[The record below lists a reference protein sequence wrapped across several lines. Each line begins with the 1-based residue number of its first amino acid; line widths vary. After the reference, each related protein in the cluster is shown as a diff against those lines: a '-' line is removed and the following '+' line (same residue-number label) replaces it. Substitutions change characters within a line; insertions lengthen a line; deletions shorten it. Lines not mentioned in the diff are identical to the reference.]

1 MRKFI
6 FCFSIVLFL
15 FKGDTNAQCIA
26 AFSWDDTNPTIQFY
40 DESTVAPG
48 DVIVSWFWDFDDEN
62 FTSTLQNPVHTFT
75 EIDKFDVELTITTAN
90 GCTSEIEIR
99 IEICDFNINVT
110 VGECNGNNEI
120 PITVNV
126 IDVYDNADEIDIVID
141 GQVLPGG
148 PYEIEG
154 GSPVNV
160 TVFVF
165 GDGLP
170 HILTIQSSDI
180 ETCNESFTFTA
191 EDCTSD
197 CFLGSM
203 QVGISGGTTHTVQ
216 VGDDFFDPINTTI
229 VVGDLVTF
237 DWVGSGHSTTSDIT
251 MGIDSWNSGVIG
263 LGSTYDV
270 SITNPGIH
278 PFYCIPHGGPG
289 GVGMS
294 GTIIANCPLTGAFDL
309 SINFNTT
316 IANPAG
322 YEVLIDGQVQAGSPY
337 AYNGIGVQSVT
348 ASILGDGINHVIQIR
363 DIADPTCIAE
373 RNFLAPDCGA
383 APSCSLTVAAEENGA
398 CDTNNR
404 VPVQLTINPINGS
417 ATGYNVSVDGI
428 NVTGGPF
435 AYNASGVT
443 ISNIDVLGDGQSH
456 NILVTDAAD
465 LNCLGTTSLVTT
477 NCTEPC
483 LISNFEI
490 STGMPTTHIVNVE
503 DFVFDPAHITI
514 TSGDIVQWNWTGV
527 IAHTSTSDAISGA
540 DSWESG
546 LLDNGATYQSP
557 ILSDGVHPYY
567 CIPHGGPGGVGMSG
581 SITVLPSCT
590 NGEVSATL
598 TFNASGGSFNGYNVL
613 IDGILTTNSPQAYDP
628 SGWNMVVVSITG
640 DGQSHTI
647 EIQDADNST
656 CNATVGIV
664 TPDCNATNCN
674 LNISAIQNGTC
685 DMSGNVPIDV
695 QVSDVG
701 GSMDGFSIAVDG
713 IQSGSYNYGTNG
725 TTTITIL
732 VAGDGSSHTIQVTDI
747 TDPSCNASTVVTTID
762 CTEPCLI
769 SNFEISTGT
778 PTTHIVN
785 VEDFVF
791 DPAHITI
798 TSGDIVQWNWTGVIA
813 HTSTSDAISGADS
826 WESGLL
832 DNGATY
838 QSPILSDG
846 VHPYYCIPHGGP
858 GGVGMSGSITVLPNC
873 TNGEVSATL
882 TFNASGGSLNGYNIF
897 IDGVITASSP
907 HAYDPS
913 GLNSIVVN
921 IVGDGQSHT
930 VQIIDAND
938 SNCSITES
946 IVTSDCEGCEN
957 FQAEFDYMNNGLQ
970 VSFTDQ
976 STSGANEWLW
986 GFGNGDISSDQN
998 PIYTYDKDS
1007 SYVVCL
1013 LVQNTDRGCI
1023 SNQCEMIEVMN
1034 ITEVTDVSD
1043 HRLEV
1048 FPTLLKAHN
1057 KNNITVNNIPI
1068 GGSHQLAFAKI
1079 YMSSGQL
1086 VSNLSIPLH
1095 ETIRVP
1101 FDYMQSGTYILNL
1114 VIGNKI
1120 FTVKLLSI

>member
-15 FKGDTNAQCIA
+15 FKGDANAQCIA

-148 PYEIEG
+148 PYEIER

-203 QVGISGGTTHTVQ
+203 QVGFSGGITHTIQ
-216 VGDDFFDPINTTI
+216 VGDDFFDPVNTTI

-581 SITVLPSCT
+581 SITVLP
-590 NGEVSATL
+590 
-598 TFNASGGSFNGYNVL
+598 
-613 IDGILTTNSPQAYDP
+613 
-628 SGWNMVVVSITG
+628 
-640 DGQSHTI
+640 
-647 EIQDADNST
+647 
-656 CNATVGIV
+656 
-664 TPDCNATNCN
+664 
-674 LNISAIQNGTC
+674 
-685 DMSGNVPIDV
+685 
-695 QVSDVG
+695 
-701 GSMDGFSIAVDG
+701 
-713 IQSGSYNYGTNG
+713 
-725 TTTITIL
+725 
-732 VAGDGSSHTIQVTDI
+732 
-747 TDPSCNASTVVTTID
+747 
-762 CTEPCLI
+762 
-769 SNFEISTGT
+769 
-778 PTTHIVN
+778 
-785 VEDFVF
+785 
-791 DPAHITI
+791 
-798 TSGDIVQWNWTGVIA
+798 
-813 HTSTSDAISGADS
+813 
-826 WESGLL
+826 
-832 DNGATY
+832 
-838 QSPILSDG
+838 
-846 VHPYYCIPHGGP
+846 
-858 GGVGMSGSITVLPNC
+858 NC